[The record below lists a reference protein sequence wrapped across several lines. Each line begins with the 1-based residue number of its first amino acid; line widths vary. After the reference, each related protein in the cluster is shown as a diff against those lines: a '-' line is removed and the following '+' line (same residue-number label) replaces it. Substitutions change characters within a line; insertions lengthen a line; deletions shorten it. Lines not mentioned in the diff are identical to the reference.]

1 VARLA
6 GAMPADETQLLYS
19 ICLHGRAE
27 LGLAPDEYAGLTM
40 VLLRLLAFKPAGAA
54 EKKSPL
60 NAEARPPAG
69 VAVAPATPRGSSVAQ
84 ASASAPPAAHAQ
96 PAQLPE
102 TPSER
107 LPAERMPPA
116 QQASPSSVVVRA
128 EAETQAVSVARPAP
142 LAPVAGHPV
151 QRLPVVDMPGR
162 SPSPLPRPA
171 PATGEPDT
179 PVVAVPLRVQPPPG
193 AREAPRESAA
203 GRIRPSEEG
212 DFWHQTVMGLV
223 AAEAINALAREL
235 ALQSQLV
242 ARDVDQWLLRVERE
256 TLNQGASRERLQNAL
271 AGAGHA
277 VRLAIEVGAVV
288 DSPALRNRAA
298 AEARQLAAEQ
308 AIMGD
313 PDVQALMRQ
322 WDARIVPGSLKPA

>member
-1 VARLA
+1 
-6 GAMPADETQLLYS
+6 MPARS
-19 ICLHGRAE
+19 
-27 LGLAPDEYAGLTM
+27 
-40 VLLRLLAFKPAGAA
+40 
-54 EKKSPL
+54 
-60 NAEARPPAG
+60 
-69 VAVAPATPRGSSVAQ
+69 
-84 ASASAPPAAHAQ
+84 
-96 PAQLPE
+96 
-102 TPSER
+102 
-107 LPAERMPPA
+107 
-116 QQASPSSVVVRA
+116 
-128 EAETQAVSVARPAP
+128 PAP
-142 LAPVAGHPV
+142 LARAWASAAADADV
-151 QRLPVVDMPGR
+151 
-162 SPSPLPRPA
+162 
-171 PATGEPDT
+171 DT

-193 AREAPRESAA
+193 ARETPRESAA

-277 VRLAIEVGAVV
+277 VRLVIEVGAVV